1 MIETE
6 EEIIFEPGEHLINLA
21 FDFERSQQFFKFND
35 DDKRVADYY
44 RKNYLNKSNNHYIS
58 SQFFITPEGYQV
70 FQMNTDLTPDSRI
83 IAIVTLINTQRVSI
97 SAGSDARM
105 PGKPMDTMTRK
116 LVNTNLDNW
125 GKYDKNR
132 RRNNFWARRTYYIF

>member
-21 FDFERSQQFFKFND
+21 FDFERCQQYFKYND
-35 DDKRVADYY
+35 DDKKVADYY
-44 RKNYLNKSNNHYIS
+44 KKNYLNKSNNDYIS

-70 FQMNTDLTPDSRI
+70 FQINAGLTPDCRI
-83 IAIVTLINTQRVSI
+83 ETIVTLINTQRVSI
-97 SAGSDARM
+97 SAGSDPRM

-116 LVNTNLDNW
+116 LVNTNLDN
-125 GKYDKNR
+125 
-132 RRNNFWARRTYYIF
+132 